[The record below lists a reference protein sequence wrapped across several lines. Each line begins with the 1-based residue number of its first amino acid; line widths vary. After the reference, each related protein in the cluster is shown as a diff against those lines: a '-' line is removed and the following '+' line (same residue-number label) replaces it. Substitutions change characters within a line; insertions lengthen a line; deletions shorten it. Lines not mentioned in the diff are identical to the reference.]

1 MLEDADGL
9 HQCSLEG
16 GSLRPSIYADARCI
30 DAVISYLGEFLE
42 MLPCLMSPSTC
53 IEVLHTILD
62 LPVLS
67 AALEHSRSGSVD
79 AISSAT
85 PIAGALINYI
95 MREEGGLGGTID
107 RLEVLHELMADFS
120 GRQRVQVAAQI
131 VPTLLRVFFI
141 SVAKEASYVGRK
153 SPLATKNLLEDTDGC
168 GSPLLS
174 ADVLLF

>member
-1 MLEDADGL
+1 MTGVCAPNQCRLESVARYICQCMLTCAML
-9 HQCSLEG
+9 MTRRISTRYFPNIFKLLAW
-16 GSLRPSIYADARCI
+16 SPR
-30 DAVISYLGEFLE
+30 SYLGEFLE
-42 MLPCLMSPSTC
+42 LLPCLMSPSTC

-67 AALEHSRSGSVD
+67 AALEHTQSGSIE

-107 RLEVLHELMADFS
+107 RLEVLHDLLADVS
-120 GRQRVQVAAQI
+120 GMRRVQVVAQI

-141 SVAKEASYVGRK
+141 SVSKDASYSLVYVH
-153 SPLATKNLLEDTDGC
+153 E
-168 GSPLLS
+168 
-174 ADVLLF
+174 

>member
-1 MLEDADGL
+1 MEL
-9 HQCSLEG
+9 
-16 GSLRPSIYADARCI
+16 
-30 DAVISYLGEFLE
+30 
-42 MLPCLMSPSTC
+42 LPCLMSPSTC

-67 AALEHSRSGSVD
+67 AALEHTQSGSIE

-107 RLEVLHELMADFS
+107 RLEVLHDLLADVS
-120 GRQRVQVAAQI
+120 GMRRVQVVAQI

-141 SVAKEASYVGRK
+141 SVSKDASYSLVYVH
-153 SPLATKNLLEDTDGC
+153 E
-168 GSPLLS
+168 
-174 ADVLLF
+174 